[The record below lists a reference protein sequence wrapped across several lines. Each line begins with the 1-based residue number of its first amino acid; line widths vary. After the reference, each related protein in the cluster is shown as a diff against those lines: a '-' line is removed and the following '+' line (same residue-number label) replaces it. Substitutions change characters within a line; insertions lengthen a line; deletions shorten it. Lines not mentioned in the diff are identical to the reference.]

1 MFIWLVASIISIYFA
16 GALIERY
23 LHPESTKLNI
33 WWMFH
38 LASLMTNTPQDFG
51 RPNAE
56 VPVAIL
62 LISSSL
68 LALFGTLF
76 QFYFLWIVYKAYRY
90 LTEVLLNPDS
100 VQRRVE

>member
-1 MFIWLVASIISIYFA
+1 MSIYFA
-16 GALIERY
+16 GVLIERL
-23 LHPESTKLNI
+23 LHPEAVQLNI
-33 WWMFH
+33 WWIIYV
-38 LASLMTNTPQDFG
+38 ARLMTNTPQDFG
-51 RPNAE
+51 RQNAE

-90 LTEVLLNPDS
+90 LTEVLLNPNS
-100 VQRRVE
+100 TQRRIE